1 MPPRAKGEKM
11 TVFYAQRNN
20 LGFIIDP
27 GGDVPVEVAP
37 GHYKTKQLQEIKAK
51 WDNHEF
57 DSERFFN
64 NNKMELTR
72 RGWTL
77 EKIDE
82 RLMTSSAFGL
92 DFYEVKPP
100 TADEKLKLIE
110 GLVGDIDKL
119 YDEAEKLKPGSG
131 KGKEAA
137 IAKLKEKMVKKAPA
151 DYRKKTYRKPI
162 YKCKECGK
170 EFKNPTGMKNHI
182 RMVHM
187 DEVKETANTIL

>member
-1 MPPRAKGEKM
+1 M
-11 TVFYAQRNN
+11 TVFYAKRNN

-27 GGDVPVEVAP
+27 GGDVPIEVAP
-37 GHYKTKQLQEIKAK
+37 GHYKNKTLQEIKAK

-57 DSERFFN
+57 DSEKFFEN
-64 NNKMELTR
+64 DKQNLTR

-92 DFYEVKPP
+92 DFHEVKPP

-110 GLVGDIDKL
+110 GLIGNIDKL

-131 KGKEAA
+131 KGKEDA
-137 IAKLKEKMVKKAPA
+137 IAKLKEKIVKKAPA
-151 DYRKKTYRKPI
+151 DYRKKVYKRSE
-162 YKCKECGK
+162 YKCKSCGK
-170 EFKNPTGMKNHI
+170 MFKNPTGLKNHI

>member
-1 MPPRAKGEKM
+1 M
-11 TVFYAQRNN
+11 TVFYAKRNN

-37 GHYKTKQLQEIKAK
+37 GQFKMKQLQEIKAK

-57 DSERFFN
+57 NSELFFN
-64 NNKMELTR
+64 SNKMELTR

-82 RLMTSSAFGL
+82 RLMTSSAFGA
-92 DFYEVKPP
+92 DFHEVKPP

-110 GLVGDIDKL
+110 GLIGNIDKL
-119 YDEAEKLKPGSG
+119 YDEAEKLKPGSA
-131 KGKEAA
+131 KGKEKA
-137 IAKLKEKMVKKAPA
+137 IAKLKEKIVKKAPA
-151 DYRKKTYRKPI
+151 DYRKKI
-162 YKCKECGK
+162 YKKPEYKCGK
-170 EFKNPTGMKNHI
+170 CGNMFKNPTGLKNHI

-187 DEVKETANTIL
+187 DEVKETANTVL